1 MFARR
6 IKSSPGESRVR
17 PADQEFARRIKSSP
31 GGSKVRPANQKF
43 ARRTKSP
50 PGEPRVHPHKDGFQF
65 RPHKGESRVHP
76 KPPNQKEPHKGELP
90 SPPQEK
96 QNAECRISNNEVQ
109 SQKTTDFQNL
119 RQGTYPTSNV
129 TNQCRQSHQILEI
142 YDKTQA
148 QRKRNTT

>member
-1 MFARR
+1 MFVRR
-6 IKSSPGESRVR
+6 IKSSPGES
-17 PADQEFARRIKSSP
+17 
-31 GGSKVRPANQKF
+31 KVRPANQESI
-43 ARRTKSP
+43 RRTK
-50 PGEPRVHPHKDGFQF
+50 RVCPHKDGFQF

-142 YDKTQA
+142 YDKTLA
-148 QRKRNTT
+148 QRKRNTTKKSPKPTDFQNLRQGTHPTSR